1 MAVTATGDYDPQNI
15 FARILRGE
23 IPSRRIHDDEWAIA
37 FHDINPQ
44 APVHVLVIPRGPW
57 RSWADFSA
65 HGFDAEIAGFVRAIG
80 AVARDLG
87 LEEPGYRLLA
97 NAGLD
102 AHQEVPHLHVHL
114 FGGRRLG
121 AMLAG

>member
-1 MAVTATGDYDPQNI
+1 MAVAATGDYDDNNI

-23 IPSRRIHDDEWAIA
+23 IPSSRVFENDWAVA

-44 APVHVLVIPRGPW
+44 APVHVLVIPRGRW
-57 RSWADFSA
+57 RSWADFA
-65 HGFDAEIAGFVRAIG
+65 ARAGEAEIAGFVRAVG
-80 AVARDLG
+80 QVAHDLG

-114 FGGRRLG
+114 FGGKPLG
-121 AMLAG
+121 PMLVL